1 MTGTQAF
8 EGDILLI
15 DTADGGDIVIEEGL
29 VKGDRAFN
37 TAVYISLFGGN
48 KNDSGKVKTRKTW
61 WGNTLKSTP
70 VNEKI
75 ASRLQAVI
83 SAMPLTVKNVRE
95 AETAAELD
103 LAWMIKEGIAEKIE
117 ASGTTE
123 GKNRFR
129 LLVKI
134 SNSGTTIYEN
144 SYSVLWEGGL
154 DGV

>member
-1 MTGTQAF
+1 
-8 EGDILLI
+8 
-15 DTADGGDIVIEEGL
+15 
-29 VKGDRAFN
+29 VKGDRDFG

-48 KNDSGKVKTRKTW
+48 KEDSGKVKTRKTW

-70 VNEKI
+70 ANEKI
-75 ASRLQAVI
+75 ISRLQAVI
-83 SAMPLTVKNVRE
+83 TAMPLTVKNLKE

-117 ASGTTE
+117 ASGSTE

-154 DGV
+154 NGV